1 MNCDSEQLI
10 SYLYDDLAAPD
21 RAAFERHLRECAA
34 CQEELAAFRG
44 LRSTLSTW
52 TPPQPEL
59 AFEIVDHRTPRSHPP
74 AHAPAPAH
82 AHAHAHA
89 PAHAASWRAWWTPA
103 AGLAA
108 AAVLV
113 LAAASAVA
121 HVEFHYGTDGWSVR
135 TGWNTPATPV
145 QAASTVRASA
155 PSDAQKFD
163 TAFAEVERRIRT
175 LESASRAA
183 GAPSPVRPVSQ
194 IIPSNRLSDTEM
206 LARVRDLLAQSE
218 SRQQRE
224 LALRIAQ
231 VLRDVDA
238 QRTADLA
245 RIQQG
250 LGKID
255 AMTTADAAAHRE
267 IANYLITSTRQQK

>member
-1 MNCDSEQLI
+1 MKCDREQLI
-10 SYLYDDLAAPD
+10 SYLYDDVSADA
-21 RAAFERHLRECAA
+21 RAAFERHLRECTV
-34 CQEELAAFRG
+34 CRDELAGLRG
-44 LRSTLSTW
+44 LRATLSTW

-59 AFEIVDHRTPRSHPP
+59 AFEIVDHRTPHVP
-74 AHAPAPAH
+74 AAARAQAPAH
-82 AHAHAHA
+82 PHAHQS
-89 PAHAASWRAWWTPA
+89 SWRAWWTPA

-113 LAAASAVA
+113 LAAASALA
-121 HVEFHYGTDGWSVR
+121 HVEFRYGADGFSVR
-135 TGWNTPATPV
+135 TGWNTNASALQTASVAAP
-145 QAASTVRASA
+145 AASPDTQKLVASY
-155 PSDAQKFD
+155 
-163 TAFAEVERRIRT
+163 AEVERRIRD
-175 LESASRAA
+175 LEAASRSAA
-183 GAPSPVRPVSQ
+183 PQPAVRPVSQ
-194 IIPSNRLSDTEM
+194 VVPSNRASDSEM

-218 SRQQRE
+218 SRQERE

-238 QRTADLA
+238 QRTADLT

-267 IANYLITSTRQQK
+267 LANYLITSTRQQK